1 MKKIISLLVVV
12 LAFVVGCSSDRKTPV
27 QLGNEQ
33 QILHV
38 GNAAEIAD
46 VDPHIT
52 TGMPEYRVQIAIFEG
67 LVAKN
72 QKTLEIVPGVAE
84 SWEISQDAKVY
95 TFHLRENARWSNGDE
110 LTAEDFVWS
119 WKRALMPGLG
129 NQYAYS
135 LFIVK
140 NAEAFHKG
148 EITDFSQVGVQAL
161 DKHTLRVE
169 LVSVTP
175 YFLQLLDH
183 HSMYP
188 VHRPTI
194 EKFGAI
200 DERGTHWSRP
210 ENFVGNGP
218 FTLKSWVPNQVLTV
232 AKSPTYWD
240 ADVVKLQEI
249 HFYPIEQ
256 PTTEERMF
264 RAGQLHITK
273 EVPIEKRNLYSKEQP
288 HLLRSAP
295 YYATY
300 FYRFN
305 TTIAPLGDLRVRQ
318 ALAYSIDREQITE
331 KVTKGGQQPA
341 YNLTPSSPVYTPTA
355 KLPYDPDKARK
366 LLAEAGFPNG
376 EGFPTLTIMYNTFED
391 HKKIAL
397 VIQQMWK
404 RELNIDITLE
414 NQDWKVFLDNQR
426 TMNYEISR
434 ASWVGDYYD
443 PNTFLN
449 MFVTN
454 GGNNETGWSNKRY
467 DELIL
472 LASNTTDPADRYR
485 YFNEAEA
492 ILVEELPILPV
503 YTYAINELVAPSV
516 KEWYSNVMDFWS
528 YKYVYLD
535 PQAEQ

>member
-1 MKKIISLLVVV
+1 MKKIISLLVVTLV
-12 LAFVVGCSSDRKTPV
+12 FVVGCSNDRKTPV

-67 LVAKN
+67 LVAKD
-72 QKTLEIVPGVAE
+72 QRTLEVIPGVAE
-84 SWEISQDAKVY
+84 RWEISDDATVY
-95 TFHLRENARWSNGDE
+95 TFHLRQNAKWSNGDE

-135 LFIVK
+135 LFTVK
-140 NAEAFHKG
+140 NAEAFHKS
-148 EITDFSQVGVQAL
+148 EVEDFSQVGVQAL

-169 LVSVTP
+169 LTSVTP

-188 VHRPTI
+188 VHRATI

-218 FTLKSWVPNQVLTV
+218 FTLKTWVPNQVLTV

-240 ADVVKLQEI
+240 ADAVRLQEI

-273 EVPIEKRNLYSKEQP
+273 EVPIEKRELYHQKHP
-288 HLLRSAP
+288 DLLRSAP

-305 TTIAPLGDLRVRQ
+305 TTIVPLNDVRVRQ
-318 ALAYSIDREQITE
+318 ALAYSIDRKQITE

-341 YNLTPSSPVYTPTA
+341 YNLTPSSPAYTPTA
-355 KLPYDPDKARK
+355 KLPYDPEKARG

-376 EGFPTLTIMYNTFED
+376 EGFPTLTILYNTFED

-397 VIQQMWK
+397 VIQEMWK
-404 RELNIDITLE
+404 RELNVDITLE
-414 NQDWKVFLDNQR
+414 NQDWKVFLTNQR

-443 PNTFLN
+443 PNTFLD

-467 DELIL
+467 DELIR

-503 YTYAINELVAPSV
+503 YTYAINELVSPSV
-516 KEWYSNVMDFWS
+516 KQWYSNVMDFWS
-528 YKYVYLD
+528 YKHVYLD
-535 PQAEQ
+535 PQAGQ